1 MIVTYLCF
9 DRWAGGGKACEGGGM
24 IVWWMIVWCW
34 FEVASKRE
42 CVDDVEWFGVLDTML
57 RLVFGSGGGGGG
69 CRRK

>member
-9 DRWAGGGKACEGGGM
+9 DCWAGGKACEGGGM
-24 IVWWMIVWCW
+24 MVWWMIVWCW

-42 CVDDVEWFGVLDTML
+42 CVDDVEWFGVLDMSS
-57 RLVFGSGGGGGG
+57 LVFGSLGGG